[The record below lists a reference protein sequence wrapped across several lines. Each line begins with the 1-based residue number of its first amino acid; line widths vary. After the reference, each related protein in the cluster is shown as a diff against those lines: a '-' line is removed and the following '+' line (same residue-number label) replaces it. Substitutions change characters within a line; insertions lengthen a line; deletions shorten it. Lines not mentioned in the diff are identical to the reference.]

1 MLRSAFLRSSR
12 SIASGQLRGLH
23 VSRRLLD
30 AHPYKMPAVSPT
42 MDKGNLVEWKY
53 EIGDEIN
60 AGDVLLEVESDKA
73 QVEVESQED
82 VVLAK
87 ILVGNGTKDIPV
99 GQVIAWLADVGD
111 DLSSLKI
118 PDVKEEPKIPKKEEK
133 AEVNP
138 KEEPTK
144 TSDKSTGHEK
154 GQKKPAASNDSN
166 GVLNPANPTQTLLPS
181 VHSLLSENK
190 ISREDAIKNIKASGK
205 NGRLLKGDVLAYLGK
220 ISENSVVK
228 VAEFIKRGEK
238 LDLSNIELR
247 ENASSGEQLKPTKA
261 EAIVI
266 EDKQVVQLP
275 VGVTLNEY
283 RESLRAFVDTAFHRA
298 HGQPLAN
305 AQSQYYD
312 DIFESLITPAP
323 GKPRFTVSYELE
335 PLVGK
340 TQAIRKGDILDILSG
355 AITSKA
361 ETLNPAAF
369 ERCLF
374 TYKVCV
380 NEDLPDAEVKAKKFV
395 TSLKELETC

>member
-1 MLRSAFLRSSR
+1 M
-12 SIASGQLRGLH
+12 
-23 VSRRLLD
+23 SRRLLD

-87 ILVGNGTKDIPV
+87 ILVGNGAKDIPV

-118 PDVKEEPKIPKKEEK
+118 PDVKEEPIPKKEEK
-133 AEVNP
+133 AEINS

-144 TSDKSTGHEK
+144 TSDKSTGHEN
-154 GQKKPAASNDSN
+154 GQKKLASSHNSSSI
-166 GVLNPANPTQTLLPS
+166 LNPANPAQTLLPS
-181 VHSLLSENK
+181 VHSLLGENK

-247 ENASSGEQLKPTKA
+247 ENTPSGEQVKPAKA

-283 RESLRAFVDTAFHRA
+283 RESLRAFVNTAFHRA

-305 AQSQYYD
+305 TQSQYYD

-323 GKPRFTVSYELE
+323 GKPRFTVSYDLE

-340 TQAIRKGDILDILSG
+340 TLPTRKSDILDILSG
-355 AITSKA
+355 AITSKG
-361 ETLNPAAF
+361 ETLNPATF

-374 TYKVCV
+374 TYKVRV
-380 NEDLPDAEVKAKKFV
+380 NEDLPDAEAKAKKFV